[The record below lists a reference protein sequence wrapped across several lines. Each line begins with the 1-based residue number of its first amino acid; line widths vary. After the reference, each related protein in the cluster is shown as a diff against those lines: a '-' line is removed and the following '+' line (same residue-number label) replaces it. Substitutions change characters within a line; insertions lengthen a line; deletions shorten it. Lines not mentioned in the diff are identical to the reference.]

1 VTRHASEPVELT
13 VDPTDPGA
21 DDDLIVTGRPA
32 QRRASARL
40 WVAVVAVLAVAL
52 AALVVVTRSDQ
63 PRQPRARPAAPSA
76 VSSTP
81 PPPAA
86 PVGQDVGTPVP
97 TSAYTVYPSLGDDY
111 PVWAFVDIVCRAG
124 GDTCTVRPDT
134 SADLTKA
141 ETTFSG
147 TRFGHGLA
155 IDATGRPVVRV
166 LHLFLGGDVDAVLV
180 IGRAQYSIP
189 VPDHPT
195 VAQAITRSQV
205 RGDWRL
211 SAYLYGP
218 EGAVL
223 PTASA
228 ELWLA
233 AAALP

>member
-1 VTRHASEPVELT
+1 VTRHAPEPVELT
-13 VDPTDPGA
+13 VEPTDPAA

-40 WVAVVAVLAVAL
+40 RVAVVAVLAVAL
-52 AALVVVTRSDQ
+52 AALVVVTRSAQ
-63 PRQPRARPAAPSA
+63 PRQPRANAAAPSA

-81 PPPAA
+81 APAGT
-86 PVGQDVGTPVP
+86 PVGQGVETPVP
-97 TSAYTVYPSLGDDY
+97 SSAYTVYPSLGDDY
-111 PVWAFVDIVCRAG
+111 PVWAFVDIVCRAS

-141 ETTFSG
+141 EATFPG
-147 TRFGHGLA
+147 TRYGHGLA
-155 IDATGRPVVRV
+155 IDATGRPVIRV
-166 LHLFLGGDVDAVLV
+166 LHLFLGSDVDAVLV
-180 IGRAQYSIP
+180 IGRARYWIP

-205 RGDWRL
+205 RGDWRV

-228 ELWLA
+228 ELWLT